1 MSPPLRRDEP
11 RPPDAWWSES
21 DKEWVQGPRDAEGR
35 LHGLVRYWDAEGR
48 FVSEC
53 EHAHGRP
60 HGQARRFYIDGSVAQ
75 ECSYAEG
82 RLVGLRTTYRP
93 ADPNLKPTRPLDQ
106 AASTVAVYECEYE
119 QGDLVATRFRDQ
131 AGAEVDPR
139 GARLPPPPPGVS
151 PTASQMPDRGWLAMR
166 RRGENGDEVLDMRIW
181 YPDGQLREEK
191 LEDGRCRS
199 FHPSGS
205 LRTEGLRVRQ
215 GAYKP
220 EDGVWRYGDASGAV
234 RRESLYEAGV
244 ERTRTCRR
252 PAAEAGPGGA
262 GGVVRTGPVARA
274 GDNADAFECGRWEL
288 RGEHGELLRVIEL
301 GEPVNDGALLE
312 DPALTDDASEE
323 ALRRRIAEGAIK
335 EPGGAGTRLARL
347 RLAGRT
353 GRVDELTALT
363 GPGPAWMRMDRDG
376 EVIPLTHWRAR
387 LGELVHALEW
397 GVPASEALGELA
409 ARLFRADRP
418 RAALDL
424 IDAARLTSDALP
436 LREARIASLRA
447 LGREDEAER
456 ELDGLQP
463 GRVGAHEE
471 ALLLG
476 LRDHP
481 GDMSGWRRYAEAIA
495 EAQPARAARIQAACA
510 DEGPAGLEAVL
521 LALRAELPED
531 LDNGVVRPGRA
542 LWLEAGQFLAHHDAL
557 FRAAPLAT
565 ELVLDDAT
573 DAIAQLAL
581 LPALRRYTSLSFS
594 ETLLFDGGADQLARS
609 PHLGQL
615 SHLGLANTHLYDED
629 LGALLGSRAFPGLKS
644 LDLSNYRE
652 GQSYTSDGLGALATA
667 AFAEC
672 LEDLTM
678 TRMWLGAEIIS
689 VLAALPRLHSLT
701 LECGHLGDDGALALA
716 ALPQRWT
723 WLDLQSNDIGERGA
737 LALAES
743 AALVHL
749 EQLRLGGNPLGDEGC
764 CALVASPHLARL
776 RVLDLSAGIGNE
788 KPAAAAL
795 GRALI
800 DAPMAGQLEEL
811 YLLRATLGPE
821 GAQALARAP
830 LVRLRQLHLYGNAI
844 GDAGA
849 VALAGSAAL
858 SALRSLDL
866 SENGLGDE
874 GALALARSPHLAAL
888 EWLQLG
894 RARVSPQT
902 REALRARFG
911 ERVKLESP

>member
-1 MSPPLRRDEP
+1 VE
-11 RPPDAWWSES
+11 
-21 DKEWVQGPRDAEGR
+21 GPRDAEGR
-35 LHGLVRYWDAEGR
+35 LHGLIRYWDAEGR
-48 FVSEC
+48 FISEC
-53 EHAHGRP
+53 EHVHGLP
-60 HGQARRFYIDGSVAQ
+60 HGQARRFYADGSLAQ

-82 RLVGLRTTYRP
+82 RLVGPRTTWRP
-93 ADPNLKPTRPLDQ
+93 ADPKLEPPRPLAQ
-106 AASTVAVYECEYE
+106 AAPTVAVYECEYE

-131 AGAEVDPR
+131 SGAEVDPH
-139 GARLPPPPPGVS
+139 GTRLPPPPPGVS

-181 YPDGQLREEK
+181 YPDGQLHEEK

-199 FHPSGS
+199 FHPSGA
-205 LRTEGLRVRQ
+205 LRTEGLRIRQ

-220 EDGVWRYGDASGAV
+220 EDGVWRYGDDAGAV
-234 RRESLYEAGV
+234 RRESLYEAGI

-252 PAAEAGPGGA
+252 PASEAGPGGA
-262 GGVVRTGPVARA
+262 GGVMRTGPVARA

-288 RGEHGELLRVIEL
+288 RGEHGELLRVLEL
-301 GEPVNDGALLE
+301 GEPVNDRALLE

-323 ALRRRIAEGAIK
+323 ALRRRIAEGAAK

-353 GRVDELTALT
+353 GRVDELAALS
-363 GPGPAWMRMDRDG
+363 GSGPAWMRIDRDG
-376 EVIPLTHWRAR
+376 EVIPLTHGRAR

-424 IDAARLTSDALP
+424 IDAARLTSDARA
-436 LREARIASLRA
+436 LREARIAYLRA
-447 LGREDEAER
+447 LGREEEAAR
-456 ELDGLQP
+456 ELEGMRPD
-463 GRVGAHEE
+463 RVGAHEE

-476 LRDHP
+476 LRDDP
-481 GDMSGWRRYAEAIA
+481 ADMGRWLGYAEAIA
-495 EAQPARAARIQAACA
+495 EAQPARAARIRAAYG
-510 DEGPAGLEAVL
+510 DGGPAASEAVL
-521 LALRAELPED
+521 EALRAELPED
-531 LDNGVVRPGRA
+531 LDGDVLTSGRT
-542 LWLEAGQFLAHHDAL
+542 LWLEAEPFLAHHDAL

-565 ELVLDDAT
+565 ELILGEAT
-573 DAIAQLAL
+573 EAIAQLAT

-594 ETLLFDGGADQLARS
+594 DTLLFQGGAAQLARS

-615 SHLGLANTHLYDED
+615 SCLGLANTHLYDED
-629 LGALLGSRAFPGLKS
+629 LRALLGSRAFPRLTG

-652 GQSYTSDGLGALATA
+652 GQSYTSDGLRALATA

-678 TRMWLGAEIIS
+678 TRMWLGAELIP
-689 VLAALPRLHSLT
+689 VLAALPRLHSLS
-701 LECGHLGDDGALALA
+701 LECGDLGDEGVLALA

-723 WLDLQSNDIGERGA
+723 WLDLRSNDIGEQGA
-737 LALAES
+737 LALGES
-743 AALVHL
+743 AALAHL
-749 EQLRLGGNPLGDEGC
+749 EQLRLGDNPLGDEGC
-764 CALVASPHLARL
+764 RALVASPHLARL
-776 RVLDLSAGIGNE
+776 CVLELSAGIGNQ
-788 KPAAAAL
+788 KPPTAAL

-800 DAPMAGQLEEL
+800 DAPMASHLEEL
-811 YLLRATLGPE
+811 YLPGAALGTE

-830 LVRLRQLHLYGNAI
+830 LLRLRQLNLQGNAL
-844 GDAGA
+844 GDGGA
-849 VALAGSAAL
+849 IALAGSEAL
-858 SALRSLDL
+858 TSLRSLDL
-866 SENGLGDE
+866 SGNGIGDD

-894 RARVSPQT
+894 RAEVSREA

-911 ERVKLESP
+911 DRVKLDPR